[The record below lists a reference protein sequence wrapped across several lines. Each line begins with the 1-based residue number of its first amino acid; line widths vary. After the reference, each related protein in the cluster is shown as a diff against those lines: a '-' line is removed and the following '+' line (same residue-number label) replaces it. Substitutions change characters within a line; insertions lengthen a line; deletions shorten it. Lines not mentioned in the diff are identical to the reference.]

1 MSTHRTAY
9 RSTRRRHQLSGM
21 TLIEIMA
28 AMAILA
34 IISSLLYSAFVQTAR
49 NKQRIESELDRYHEI
64 YSGIERI
71 AQELSMGYTSAH
83 RNPNEALRTVIT
95 GLVAKE
101 SGSNTRIDFTSF
113 SHRRLYRNS
122 HESDQNELSYFV
134 TTDPKKPGQM
144 VLARREQRRIDDD
157 FRKGG
162 QTQILIENVRAFELS
177 FLDPLTTEWA
187 DSWDTTQTAMQPNRL
202 PTQAKILVT
211 VPNVAGRGPD
221 QTFGTRTSFPITYAV
236 NFAAYKL

>member
-1 MSTHRTAY
+1 MKAR
-9 RSTRRRHQLSGM
+9 RTRRQRGM

-34 IISSLLYSAFVQTAR
+34 IVASLLYSAFVQTAQ

-71 AQELSMGYTSAH
+71 AQELSMAYTSAH
-83 RNPNEALRTVIT
+83 RNPNEALRTMIT
-95 GLVAKE
+95 GFVAKD
-101 SGSNTRIDFTSF
+101 SGSSSRVDFTSF
-113 SHRRLYRNS
+113 AHRRLYRNA

-134 TTDPKKPGQM
+134 VPDPKNSSRR
-144 VLARREQRRIDDD
+144 VLARREQRRVDDD

-162 QTQILIENVRAFELS
+162 QTQILIENVRSFELS
-177 FLDPLTTEWA
+177 YLDPLTSEWI
-187 DSWDTTQTAMQPNRL
+187 STWDTTQVTGQPNRL
-202 PTQAKILVT
+202 PSQAKILVT
-211 VPNVAGRGPD
+211 VPNVTGRGAD
-221 QTFGTRTSFPITYAV
+221 QKFGTRTHFPATYAL